1 MSNSSG
7 VDVGAGVDVVTMGES
22 MVLFQPLREGPL
34 AHEPLLT
41 RAVGGAESNVAIAL
55 SRLGFKTRWVSRLG
69 RDPFGDIIRS
79 ALAGEGV
86 DVSFVTR
93 DGSAPTAVYFRE
105 SRGGVDPSVYYYRR
119 GSAAS
124 FLSAGDVSPGW
135 MRDAR
140 HLHLTGITP
149 ALSPS
154 AREAAMAAMKLAREL
169 GLTIS
174 FDPNLRRKLWD
185 EATAR
190 ATLLEMASGCDI
202 FLPGADEAEF
212 LCGQSSPHE
221 CARYFLS
228 RGPSLVVLKQGEQGA
243 RAFTRELDVAAP
255 AHPIAR
261 VVDSV
266 GAGDAFDAGFLSVLL
281 QQDSVRAAWQQPQVL
296 ERALWR
302 ANLLGALATQIRG
315 DWEGLP
321 TLEDVRRMEVGQA
334 EITR

>member
-1 MSNSSG
+1 MSDSAS
-7 VDVGAGVDVVTMGES
+7 VDLVTLGES
-22 MVLFQPLREGPL
+22 MVLFQPLRDGPL

-55 SRLGFKTRWVSRLG
+55 SRLGHKTRWISRLG

-79 ALAGEGV
+79 TLAGEGV
-86 DVSFVTR
+86 DVSFVAR
-93 DGSAPTAVYFRE
+93 DESAPTAVYFRE
-105 SRGGVDPSVYYYRR
+105 IKGTGDPSVYYYRR

-124 FLSAGDVSPGW
+124 LLSARDVSADW

-140 HLHLTGITP
+140 HLHVTGITP

-154 AREAAMAAMKLAREL
+154 AREATFAAMHMAREL

-190 ATLLEMASGCDI
+190 VTLLEMAGLCDI
-202 FLPGADEAEF
+202 LLPGMDEAEF
-212 LCGQSSPHE
+212 LCGQGSPQA
-221 CARYFLS
+221 CARDFLA
-228 RGPSLVVLKQGEQGA
+228 RGPSLVVLKQGEA
-243 RAFTRELDVAAP
+243 
-255 AHPIAR
+255 
-261 VVDSV
+261 

-281 QQDSVRAAWQQPQVL
+281 EENSVREAWQRPQVL
-296 ERALWR
+296 ERALRR

-315 DWEGLP
+315 DWEGTP
-321 TLEDVRRMEVGQA
+321 TREEVRRMEAGQA
-334 EITR
+334 QVTR

>member
-1 MSNSSG
+1 MSDSAS
-7 VDVGAGVDVVTMGES
+7 VDLVTLGES
-22 MVLFQPLREGPL
+22 MVLFQPLRDGPL

-55 SRLGFKTRWVSRLG
+55 SRLGHKTRWVSRLG

-79 ALAGEGV
+79 TLAGEGV
-86 DVSFVTR
+86 DVSFVAR
-93 DGSAPTAVYFRE
+93 DESAPTAVYFRE
-105 SRGGVDPSVYYYRR
+105 IKGLGDPSVYYYRR

-124 FLSAGDVSPGW
+124 LLSARDVSADW

-140 HLHLTGITP
+140 HLHVTGITP

-154 AREAAMAAMKLAREL
+154 AREATFAAMHMAREL

-185 EATAR
+185 EETAR
-190 ATLLEMASGCDI
+190 ATLLEMAGLCDI
-202 FLPGADEAEF
+202 LLPGADEAEF
-212 LCGQSSPHE
+212 LCGQSSPQA
-221 CARYFLS
+221 CARYFLA
-228 RGPSLVVLKQGEQGA
+228 RGPSLVVLKQGETGA
-243 RAFTRELDVAAP
+243 TAWTPERNVVAP
-255 AHPIAR
+255 AHSIAR

-281 QQDSVRAAWQQPQVL
+281 EEDSVREAWQRPQVL
-296 ERALWR
+296 ERALQR

-315 DWEGLP
+315 DWEGTP
-321 TLEDVRRMEVGQA
+321 TREEVRLMEAGQA
-334 EITR
+334 QVTR